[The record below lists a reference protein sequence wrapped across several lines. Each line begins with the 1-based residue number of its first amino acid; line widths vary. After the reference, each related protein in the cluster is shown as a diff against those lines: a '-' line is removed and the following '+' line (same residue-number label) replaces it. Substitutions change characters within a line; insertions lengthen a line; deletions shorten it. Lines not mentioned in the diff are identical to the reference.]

1 MYETCRIWPSDVH
14 KLKEEIHKLE
24 IGNKMGAVKREG
36 MKRNLAVPVSNVG
49 EHQNWQIIKKGLWL
63 S

>member
-1 MYETCRIWPSDVH
+1 
-14 KLKEEIHKLE
+14 
-24 IGNKMGAVKREG
+24 MGAVKREG